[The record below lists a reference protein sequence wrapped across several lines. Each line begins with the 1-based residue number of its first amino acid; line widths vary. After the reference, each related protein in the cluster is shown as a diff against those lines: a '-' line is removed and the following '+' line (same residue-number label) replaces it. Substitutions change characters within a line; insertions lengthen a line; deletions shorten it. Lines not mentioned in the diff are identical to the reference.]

1 MTDYQREYEMLKAE
15 MEDRKWREQQRQDE
29 EYRKRESQRREYQQ
43 EEREAQCWAD
53 SWEEAFAKGI
63 RRYRQ
68 EAREEAAMVTQIR
81 KDYEGREDQMEAWE
95 RDIVNEDS
103 YFAAIT
109 ERAEFAR
116 EALREAEHEMIPVI
130 AMLEQQ
136 IKWAFEAARIK
147 AAEKVEEKFGEC
159 DMSENLRT
167 DSYINLVNW

>member
-1 MTDYQREYEMLKAE
+1 MTDYKREYEILKSE
-15 MEDRKWREQQRQDE
+15 MEDRKWREEQRQDE
-29 EYRKRESQRREYQQ
+29 EYRKRERQRRERQQ
-43 EEREAQCWAD
+43 EWEESQCWAD

-63 RRYRQ
+63 PRYRQ
-68 EAREEAAMVTQIR
+68 EANEEAAMVAQIL

-95 RDIVNEDS
+95 RSIVDEDS
-103 YFAAIT
+103 YFAAVT

-116 EALREAEHEMIPVI
+116 EALREANLEMNPVI